1 MMEYEKQEKK
11 VLCDEVAKET
21 LKGAYI
27 KGRDRLRQAEVPEA
41 DLDAWYLLEY
51 VTKVSRASYYM
62 EPDREMTALQ
72 CAQYEACLLRR
83 EQRVP
88 LQHITGEQEFMGLA
102 FRVDENVLIPRQDTE
117 ILVEQALGFIK
128 SGKVPAAE
136 NSRTRILDMCTGSGC
151 ILLSVMHW
159 AESYRQKTLCR
170 AEDTARDG
178 EKQDIIIIEGTGA
191 DISPQALAVAE
202 KNARRLGVS
211 AGFIQSDL
219 FDAVHGRYG
228 MILSN
233 PPYIRTDEIKDLQEE
248 VRLHDPV
255 IALDGK
261 EDGLYYYR
269 RIVRESR
276 SCLEEGGMLLF
287 EIGCD
292 QAEAVSGLM
301 SAAGFREITVKKD
314 LAGLDRVVS
323 GVLK

>member
-1 MMEYEKQEKK
+1 MTLRTGYTE
-11 VLCDEVAKET
+11 AK
-21 LKGAYI
+21 
-27 KGRDRLRQAEVPEA
+27 RRLEESGIEEA
-41 DLDAWYLLEY
+41 ALDAWLLLEH
-51 VTKVSRASYYM
+51 VTGISRASYYAD
-62 EPDREMTALQ
+62 PDREMSPD
-72 CAQYEACLLRR
+72 EWRR
-83 EQRVP
+83 YSELVGRRAERVP
-88 LQHITGEQEFMGLA
+88 LQHITGTQEFMGLV
-102 FRVDENVLIPRQDTE
+102 FEVNEHVLIPRQDTE
-117 ILVEQALGFIK
+117 ILVEQALAFIG

-159 AESYRQKTLCR
+159 AESYRQKALRR
-170 AEDTARDG
+170 AGDTARGG
-178 EKQDIIIIEGTGA
+178 EKQDIIIEGTGA
-191 DISPQALAVAE
+191 DISPKALAVAE
-202 KNARRLGVS
+202 KNARRLGIS
-211 AGFIQSDL
+211 AGFVESDL
-219 FDAVHGRYG
+219 FGAVQGKYG

-233 PPYIRTDEIKDLQEE
+233 PPYIRSDEIKDLQEE

-255 IALDGK
+255 IALDGR

-276 SCLEEGGMLLF
+276 SYLEEGGALLF

-301 SAAGFREITVKKD
+301 SGAGFSEITVKKD

>member
-1 MMEYEKQEKK
+1 MTLRTGYTEAKK
-11 VLCDEVAKET
+11 LLEES
-21 LKGAYI
+21 GI
-27 KGRDRLRQAEVPEA
+27 EEA
-41 DLDAWYLLEY
+41 SLDAWLLLEH
-51 VTKVSRASYYM
+51 VTGISRASYYAD
-62 EPDREMTALQ
+62 PDREMSPD
-72 CAQYEACLLRR
+72 EWRR
-83 EQRVP
+83 YSELVGRRAERVP
-88 LQHITGEQEFMGLA
+88 LQHITGTQEFMGLV
-102 FRVDENVLIPRQDTE
+102 FEVNEHVLIPRQDTE

-159 AESYRQKTLCR
+159 AESYRQKALRR
-170 AEDTARDG
+170 AGDTARGG
-178 EKQDIIIIEGTGA
+178 EKQDIIIEGTGA
-191 DISPQALAVAE
+191 DISPKALAVAE
-202 KNARRLGVS
+202 KNARRLGIS
-211 AGFIQSDL
+211 AGFVESDL
-219 FDAVHGRYG
+219 FGAVRGKYG

-255 IALDGK
+255 IALDGR

-276 SCLEEGGMLLF
+276 SYLEEGGVLLF

-301 SAAGFREITVKKD
+301 RGAGFSEITVKKD

>member
-1 MMEYEKQEKK
+1 M
-11 VLCDEVAKET
+11 T
-21 LKGAYI
+21 LKTGYT
-27 KGRDRLRQAEVPEA
+27 EA
-41 DLDAWYLLEY
+41 KKLLEESGIEEASLDAWLLLEH
-51 VTKVSRASYYM
+51 VTGISRASYYAD
-62 EPDREMTALQ
+62 PDREMSPDEWRIYSELVG
-72 CAQYEACLLRR
+72 RR
-83 EQRVP
+83 AERVP
-88 LQHITGEQEFMGLA
+88 LQHITGTQEFMGLV
-102 FRVDENVLIPRQDTE
+102 FEVNEHVLIPRQDTE
-117 ILVEQALGFIK
+117 ILVEQALAFIG

-159 AESYRQKTLCR
+159 AESYRQKALRR
-170 AEDTARDG
+170 AGDTARGG
-178 EKQDIIIIEGTGA
+178 EKQDIIIEGTGA
-191 DISPQALAVAE
+191 DISPKALAMAE
-202 KNARRLGVS
+202 KNARRLGIS
-211 AGFIQSDL
+211 AGFVESDL
-219 FDAVHGRYG
+219 FGAVRGKYG

-233 PPYIRTDEIKDLQEE
+233 PPYIRSDEIKDLQEE

-255 IALDGK
+255 IALDGR

-276 SCLEEGGMLLF
+276 SYLDEGGALLF

-301 SAAGFREITVKKD
+301 RGAGFSEITVKKD

>member
-1 MMEYEKQEKK
+1 M
-11 VLCDEVAKET
+11 T
-21 LKGAYI
+21 LKTGYTEA
-27 KGRDRLRQAEVPEA
+27 KRRLEKSGIEEA
-41 DLDAWYLLEY
+41 ALDAWLLLEH
-51 VTKVSRASYYM
+51 VTGISRASYYAD
-62 EPDREMTALQ
+62 PDREMSPD
-72 CAQYEACLLRR
+72 EWRR
-83 EQRVP
+83 YSELVGRRAERVP
-88 LQHITGEQEFMGLA
+88 LQHITGTQEFMGLV
-102 FRVDENVLIPRQDTE
+102 FEVNEHVLIPRQDTE
-117 ILVEQALGFIK
+117 ILVGQALAFIG

-159 AESYRQKTLCR
+159 AESYRQKALRR
-170 AEDTARDG
+170 AGDTARGG
-178 EKQDIIIIEGTGA
+178 EKQDIIIEGTGA
-191 DISPQALAVAE
+191 DISPKALAVAE
-202 KNARRLGVS
+202 KNARRLGIS
-211 AGFIQSDL
+211 AGFVESDL
-219 FDAVHGRYG
+219 FGAVRGKYG

-255 IALDGK
+255 IALDGR

-276 SCLEEGGMLLF
+276 SYLEEGGVLLF

-301 SAAGFREITVKKD
+301 RGAGFSEITVKKD

>member
-1 MMEYEKQEKK
+1 MTLRTGYTE
-11 VLCDEVAKET
+11 AK
-21 LKGAYI
+21 
-27 KGRDRLRQAEVPEA
+27 RRLEESGIEEA
-41 DLDAWYLLEY
+41 SLDAWLLLEH
-51 VTKVSRASYYM
+51 VTGISRASYYAD
-62 EPDREMTALQ
+62 PDREMSPD
-72 CAQYEACLLRR
+72 EWRR
-83 EQRVP
+83 YSELVGRRAERVP
-88 LQHITGEQEFMGLA
+88 LQHITGTQEFMGLV
-102 FRVDENVLIPRQDTE
+102 FEVNEHVLIPRQDTE
-117 ILVEQALGFIK
+117 ILVEQALAFIG

-159 AESYRQKTLCR
+159 AESYRQKALRR
-170 AEDTARDG
+170 AGDTVRGG
-178 EKQDIIIIEGTGA
+178 EKQDIIIEGTGA
-191 DISPQALAVAE
+191 DISPKALAVAE
-202 KNARRLGVS
+202 KNARRLGIS
-211 AGFIQSDL
+211 AGFVESDL
-219 FDAVHGRYG
+219 FGAVRGKYG
-228 MILSN
+228 MIVSN

-255 IALDGK
+255 IALDGR

-276 SCLEEGGMLLF
+276 SYLEEGGALLF

-301 SAAGFREITVKKD
+301 SGAGFSEITVKKD

>member
-1 MMEYEKQEKK
+1 MTLRTGYTE
-11 VLCDEVAKET
+11 AK
-21 LKGAYI
+21 
-27 KGRDRLRQAEVPEA
+27 RRLEESGIEEA
-41 DLDAWYLLEY
+41 SLDAWLLLEH
-51 VTKVSRASYYM
+51 VTGISRASYYAD
-62 EPDREMTALQ
+62 PDREMSPD
-72 CAQYEACLLRR
+72 EWRR
-83 EQRVP
+83 YSELVGRRAERVP
-88 LQHITGEQEFMGLA
+88 LQHITGTQEFMGLV
-102 FRVDENVLIPRQDTE
+102 FEVNEHVLIPRQDTE
-117 ILVEQALGFIK
+117 ILVEQALAFIG

-159 AESYRQKTLCR
+159 AESYRQKALR
-170 AEDTARDG
+170 KAGDTARGG
-178 EKQDIIIIEGTGA
+178 EKQDIIIEGTGA
-191 DISPQALAVAE
+191 DISPKALAVAE
-202 KNARRLGVS
+202 KNARRLGIS
-211 AGFIQSDL
+211 AGFVESDL
-219 FDAVHGRYG
+219 FGAVRGKYG

-255 IALDGK
+255 IALDGR

-276 SCLEEGGMLLF
+276 SYLDEGGALLF

-301 SAAGFREITVKKD
+301 RGAGFSEITVKKD

>member
-1 MMEYEKQEKK
+1 M
-11 VLCDEVAKET
+11 T
-21 LKGAYI
+21 LKTGYTEA
-27 KGRDRLRQAEVPEA
+27 KRRLEESGIEEA
-41 DLDAWYLLEY
+41 SLDAWLLLEH
-51 VTKVSRASYYM
+51 VTGISRASYYAD
-62 EPDREMTALQ
+62 PDREMSPD
-72 CAQYEACLLRR
+72 EWRR
-83 EQRVP
+83 YSELVGRRAERVP
-88 LQHITGEQEFMGLA
+88 LQHITGTQEFMGLV
-102 FRVDENVLIPRQDTE
+102 FEVNEHVLIPRQDTE
-117 ILVEQALGFIK
+117 ILVEQALAFIG

-159 AESYRQKTLCR
+159 AESYRQKALRR
-170 AEDTARDG
+170 AGDTARGG
-178 EKQDIIIIEGTGA
+178 EKQDIIIEGTGA
-191 DISPQALAVAE
+191 DISPKALAVAE
-202 KNARRLGVS
+202 KNARRLGIS
-211 AGFIQSDL
+211 AGFVESDL
-219 FDAVHGRYG
+219 FGAVRGKYG

-233 PPYIRTDEIKDLQEE
+233 PPYIRSNEIKDLQEE

-255 IALDGK
+255 IALDGR

-276 SCLEEGGMLLF
+276 SYLEEGGALLF

-301 SAAGFREITVKKD
+301 SGAGFSEITVKKD

>member
-1 MMEYEKQEKK
+1 M
-11 VLCDEVAKET
+11 T
-21 LKGAYI
+21 LKTGYTEA
-27 KGRDRLRQAEVPEA
+27 KRRLEESGIEEA
-41 DLDAWYLLEY
+41 SLDAWLLLEH
-51 VTKVSRASYYM
+51 VTGISRASYYAD
-62 EPDREMTALQ
+62 PDREMSPD
-72 CAQYEACLLRR
+72 EWRR
-83 EQRVP
+83 YSELVGRRAERVP
-88 LQHITGEQEFMGLA
+88 LQHITGTQEFMGLV
-102 FRVDENVLIPRQDTE
+102 FEVNEHVLIPRQDTE
-117 ILVEQALGFIK
+117 ILVEQALAFIG

-159 AESYRQKTLCR
+159 AESYRQKALR
-170 AEDTARDG
+170 KAGDTARGG
-178 EKQDIIIIEGTGA
+178 EKQDIIIEGTGA
-191 DISPQALAVAE
+191 DISPKALAVAE
-202 KNARRLGVS
+202 KNARRLGIS
-211 AGFIQSDL
+211 AGFVESDL
-219 FDAVHGRYG
+219 FGAVRGKYG

-233 PPYIRTDEIKDLQEE
+233 PPYIRSDEIKDLQEE

-255 IALDGK
+255 IALDGR

-276 SCLEEGGMLLF
+276 SYLDEGGALLF

-301 SAAGFREITVKKD
+301 RGVGFSEITVKKD

>member
-1 MMEYEKQEKK
+1 M
-11 VLCDEVAKET
+11 T
-21 LKGAYI
+21 LKTGYAEA
-27 KGRDRLRQAEVPEA
+27 KRRLEESGIEEA
-41 DLDAWYLLEY
+41 SLDAWLLLEH
-51 VTKVSRASYYM
+51 VTGISRASYYAD
-62 EPDREMTALQ
+62 PDREMSPD
-72 CAQYEACLLRR
+72 EWRR
-83 EQRVP
+83 YSELVGRRAERVP
-88 LQHITGEQEFMGLA
+88 LQHITGTQEFMGLV
-102 FRVDENVLIPRQDTE
+102 FEVNEHVLIPRQDTE
-117 ILVEQALGFIK
+117 ILVEQALAFIG

-159 AESYRQKTLCR
+159 AESYRQKALRR
-170 AEDTARDG
+170 AGDTARGG
-178 EKQDIIIIEGTGA
+178 EKQDIIIEGTGA
-191 DISPQALAVAE
+191 DISLKALAVAE
-202 KNARRLGVS
+202 KNARRLGIS
-211 AGFIQSDL
+211 AGFVESDL
-219 FDAVHGRYG
+219 FGAVRGKYG
-228 MILSN
+228 MIVSN

-255 IALDGK
+255 IALDGR

-276 SCLEEGGMLLF
+276 SYLEEGGALLF

-301 SAAGFREITVKKD
+301 SGAGFSEITVKKD

>member
-1 MMEYEKQEKK
+1 MTLRTGYTE
-11 VLCDEVAKET
+11 AK
-21 LKGAYI
+21 
-27 KGRDRLRQAEVPEA
+27 RRLEESGIEEA
-41 DLDAWYLLEY
+41 SLDAWLLLEH
-51 VTKVSRASYYM
+51 VTGISRASYYAD
-62 EPDREMTALQ
+62 PDREMSPD
-72 CAQYEACLLRR
+72 EWRR
-83 EQRVP
+83 YSELVGRRAERVP
-88 LQHITGEQEFMGLA
+88 LQHITGTQEFMGLV
-102 FRVDENVLIPRQDTE
+102 FEVNEHVLIPRQDTE
-117 ILVEQALGFIK
+117 ILVEQALAFIG

-159 AESYRQKTLCR
+159 AESYRQKALRR
-170 AEDTARDG
+170 AGDTARGG
-178 EKQDIIIIEGTGA
+178 EKQDIIIEGTGA
-191 DISPQALAVAE
+191 DISPKALAVAE
-202 KNARRLGVS
+202 KNARRLGIS
-211 AGFIQSDL
+211 AGFVESDL
-219 FDAVHGRYG
+219 FGAVRGKYG

-233 PPYIRTDEIKDLQEE
+233 PPYIRSDEIKDLQEE

-255 IALDGK
+255 IALDGR

-276 SCLEEGGMLLF
+276 SYLEEGGVLLF

-301 SAAGFREITVKKD
+301 SGAGFSEITVKKD

>member
-1 MMEYEKQEKK
+1 M
-11 VLCDEVAKET
+11 T
-21 LKGAYI
+21 LKNGY
-27 KGRDRLRQAEVPEA
+27 AEAERWLEEA
-41 DLDAWYLLEY
+41 GIEEAALDAWLLLEH
-51 VTKVSRASYYM
+51 VTGISRASYYAD
-62 EPDREMTALQ
+62 PDRELPADQWKRYRELV
-72 CAQYEACLLRR
+72 CLRA
-83 EQRVP
+83 ERVP
-88 LQHITGEQEFMGLA
+88 LQHITGTQEFMGLS
-102 FRVDENVLIPRQDTE
+102 FEVNEHVLIPRQDTE

-136 NSRTRILDMCTGSGC
+136 NGRTRILDMCTGSGC

>member
-1 MMEYEKQEKK
+1 M
-11 VLCDEVAKET
+11 T
-21 LKGAYI
+21 LKTGYT
-27 KGRDRLRQAEVPEA
+27 EA
-41 DLDAWYLLEY
+41 KKLLEESGIEEASLDAWLLLEH
-51 VTKVSRASYYM
+51 VTGISRASYYAD
-62 EPDREMTALQ
+62 PDREMSPDEWRIYSELVG
-72 CAQYEACLLRR
+72 RR
-83 EQRVP
+83 AERVP
-88 LQHITGEQEFMGLA
+88 LQHITGTQEFMGLV
-102 FRVDENVLIPRQDTE
+102 FEVNEHVLIPRQDTE
-117 ILVEQALGFIK
+117 ILVEQALAFIG

-159 AESYRQKTLCR
+159 AESYRQKALRR
-170 AEDTARDG
+170 AGDTARGG
-178 EKQDIIIIEGTGA
+178 EKQDIIIEGTGA
-191 DISPQALAVAE
+191 DISPKALAMAE
-202 KNARRLGVS
+202 KNARRLGIS
-211 AGFIQSDL
+211 AGFVESDL
-219 FDAVHGRYG
+219 FGAVRGKYG

-233 PPYIRTDEIKDLQEE
+233 PPYIRSDEIKDLQEE

-255 IALDGK
+255 IALDGR

-276 SCLEEGGMLLF
+276 SYLEEGGALLF

-301 SAAGFREITVKKD
+301 SGAGFSEITVKKD

>member
-1 MMEYEKQEKK
+1 M
-11 VLCDEVAKET
+11 T
-21 LKGAYI
+21 LKNGYAEAE
-27 KGRDRLRQAEVPEA
+27 RRLEEA
-41 DLDAWYLLEY
+41 GIEEAALDAWLLLEH
-51 VTKVSRASYYM
+51 VTGISRASYYAD
-62 EPDREMTALQ
+62 PDRGLPADQWKRYRELV
-72 CAQYEACLLRR
+72 CRR
-83 EQRVP
+83 AERVP
-88 LQHITGEQEFMGLA
+88 LQHITGTQEFMGLS
-102 FRVDENVLIPRQDTE
+102 FEVNEHVLIPRQDTE
-117 ILVEQALGFIK
+117 ILVEQALAFIG

-159 AESYRQKTLCR
+159 AESYRQKALRR
-170 AEDTARDG
+170 AGDTARGG
-178 EKQDIIIIEGTGA
+178 EKQDIIIEGTGA
-191 DISPQALAVAE
+191 DISPKALAVAE
-202 KNARRLGVS
+202 KNARRLGIS
-211 AGFIQSDL
+211 AGFVESDL
-219 FDAVHGRYG
+219 FGAVRGKYG

-255 IALDGK
+255 IALDGR

-276 SCLEEGGMLLF
+276 SYLDEGGALLF

-301 SAAGFREITVKKD
+301 SGAGFSEITVKKD

>member
-1 MMEYEKQEKK
+1 M
-11 VLCDEVAKET
+11 T
-21 LKGAYI
+21 LKTGYT
-27 KGRDRLRQAEVPEA
+27 EA
-41 DLDAWYLLEY
+41 KKLLEESGIEEASLDAWLLLEH
-51 VTKVSRASYYM
+51 VTGISRASYYAD
-62 EPDREMTALQ
+62 PDREMSPDEWRIYSELVG
-72 CAQYEACLLRR
+72 RR
-83 EQRVP
+83 AERVP
-88 LQHITGEQEFMGLA
+88 LQHITGTQEFMGLV
-102 FRVDENVLIPRQDTE
+102 FEVNEHVLIPRQDTE
-117 ILVEQALGFIK
+117 ILVEQALAFIG

-159 AESYRQKTLCR
+159 AESYRQKALRR
-170 AEDTARDG
+170 AGDTARGG
-178 EKQDIIIIEGTGA
+178 EKQDIIIEGTGA
-191 DISPQALAVAE
+191 DISPKALAMAE
-202 KNARRLGVS
+202 KNARRLGIS
-211 AGFIQSDL
+211 AGFVESDL
-219 FDAVHGRYG
+219 FGAVRGKYG

-255 IALDGK
+255 IALDGR

-276 SCLEEGGMLLF
+276 SYLDEGGALLF

-301 SAAGFREITVKKD
+301 SGAGFSEITVKKD

>member
-1 MMEYEKQEKK
+1 MTLRTGYTE
-11 VLCDEVAKET
+11 AK
-21 LKGAYI
+21 
-27 KGRDRLRQAEVPEA
+27 RRLEESGIEEA
-41 DLDAWYLLEY
+41 SLDAWLLLEH
-51 VTKVSRASYYM
+51 VTGISRASYYAD
-62 EPDREMTALQ
+62 PDREMSPD
-72 CAQYEACLLRR
+72 EWRR
-83 EQRVP
+83 YSELVGRRAERVP
-88 LQHITGEQEFMGLA
+88 LQHITGTQEFMGLV
-102 FRVDENVLIPRQDTE
+102 FEVNEHVLIPRQDTE
-117 ILVEQALGFIK
+117 ILVEQALAFIG

-159 AESYRQKTLCR
+159 AESYRQKALR
-170 AEDTARDG
+170 KAGDTARGG
-178 EKQDIIIIEGTGA
+178 EKQDIIIEGTGA
-191 DISPQALAVAE
+191 DISPKALAVAE
-202 KNARRLGVS
+202 KNARRLGIS
-211 AGFIQSDL
+211 AGFVESDL
-219 FDAVHGRYG
+219 FGAVRGKYG

-255 IALDGK
+255 IALDGR

-276 SCLEEGGMLLF
+276 SYLEEGGALLF

-301 SAAGFREITVKKD
+301 SGAGFSEITVKKD

>member
-1 MMEYEKQEKK
+1 MQ
-11 VLCDEVAKET
+11 T
-21 LKGAYI
+21 RI
-27 KGRDRLRQAEVPEA
+27 GRRYSELVGRRAE
-41 DLDAWYLLEY
+41 
-51 VTKVSRASYYM
+51 
-62 EPDREMTALQ
+62 
-72 CAQYEACLLRR
+72 
-83 EQRVP
+83 RVP
-88 LQHITGEQEFMGLA
+88 LQHITGTQEFMGLV
-102 FRVDENVLIPRQDTE
+102 FEVNEHVLIPRQDTE
-117 ILVEQALGFIK
+117 ILVEQALAFIG

-159 AESYRQKTLCR
+159 AESYRQKALRR
-170 AEDTARDG
+170 AGDTDRGG
-178 EKQDIIIIEGTGA
+178 EKQDIIIEGTGA
-191 DISPQALAVAE
+191 DISPKALAVAE
-202 KNARRLGVS
+202 KNARRLGIS
-211 AGFIQSDL
+211 AGFVESDL
-219 FDAVHGRYG
+219 FGAVRGKYG

-233 PPYIRTDEIKDLQEE
+233 PPYIRSDEIKDLQEE

-255 IALDGK
+255 IALDGR

-276 SCLEEGGMLLF
+276 SYLEEGGVLLF

-301 SAAGFREITVKKD
+301 SGAGFSEITVKKD

>member
-1 MMEYEKQEKK
+1 M
-11 VLCDEVAKET
+11 T
-21 LKGAYI
+21 LKTGYTEA
-27 KGRDRLRQAEVPEA
+27 KRRLEKSGIEEA
-41 DLDAWYLLEY
+41 ALDAWLLLEH
-51 VTKVSRASYYM
+51 VTGISRASYYAD
-62 EPDREMTALQ
+62 PDREMSPD
-72 CAQYEACLLRR
+72 EWRR
-83 EQRVP
+83 YSELVGRRAERVP
-88 LQHITGEQEFMGLA
+88 LQHITGTQEFMGLV
-102 FRVDENVLIPRQDTE
+102 FEVNEHVLIPRQDTE
-117 ILVEQALGFIK
+117 ILVGQALAFIG

-159 AESYRQKTLCR
+159 AESYRQKALRR
-170 AEDTARDG
+170 AGDTARGG
-178 EKQDIIIIEGTGA
+178 EKQDIIIEGTGA
-191 DISPQALAVAE
+191 DISPKALAVAE
-202 KNARRLGVS
+202 KNARRLGIS
-211 AGFIQSDL
+211 AGFVESDL
-219 FDAVHGRYG
+219 FGAVRGKYG
-228 MILSN
+228 MIVSN

-255 IALDGK
+255 IALDGR

-276 SCLEEGGMLLF
+276 SYLEEGGALLF

-301 SAAGFREITVKKD
+301 SGAGFSEITVKKD

>member
-1 MMEYEKQEKK
+1 MTLRTGYTEAKK
-11 VLCDEVAKET
+11 LLEES
-21 LKGAYI
+21 GI
-27 KGRDRLRQAEVPEA
+27 EEA
-41 DLDAWYLLEY
+41 SLDAWLLLEY
-51 VTKVSRASYYM
+51 VTGISRASYYAD
-62 EPDREMTALQ
+62 PDREMSPD
-72 CAQYEACLLRR
+72 EWRR
-83 EQRVP
+83 YSELVGRRAERVP
-88 LQHITGEQEFMGLA
+88 LQHITGTQEFMGLV
-102 FRVDENVLIPRQDTE
+102 FEVNEHVLIPRQDTE
-117 ILVEQALGFIK
+117 ILVEQALAFIG

-159 AESYRQKTLCR
+159 AESYRQKALRR
-170 AEDTARDG
+170 AGDTARGG
-178 EKQDIIIIEGTGA
+178 EKQDIIIEGTGA
-191 DISPQALAVAE
+191 DISSKALAVAE
-202 KNARRLGVS
+202 KNARRLGIS
-211 AGFIQSDL
+211 AGFVESDL
-219 FDAVHGRYG
+219 FGAVRGKYG

-233 PPYIRTDEIKDLQEE
+233 PPYIRSDEIKDLQEE

-255 IALDGK
+255 IALDGR

-276 SCLEEGGMLLF
+276 SYLEEGGALLF

-301 SAAGFREITVKKD
+301 SGAGFSEITVKKD

>member
-1 MMEYEKQEKK
+1 M
-11 VLCDEVAKET
+11 T
-21 LKGAYI
+21 LKTGYT
-27 KGRDRLRQAEVPEA
+27 EA
-41 DLDAWYLLEY
+41 KKLLEESGIEEASLDAWLLLEH
-51 VTKVSRASYYM
+51 VTGISRASYYAD
-62 EPDREMTALQ
+62 PDREMSPD
-72 CAQYEACLLRR
+72 EWRR
-83 EQRVP
+83 YSELVGRRAERVP
-88 LQHITGEQEFMGLA
+88 LQHITGTQEFMGLV
-102 FRVDENVLIPRQDTE
+102 FEVNEHVLIPRQDTE
-117 ILVEQALGFIK
+117 ILVEQALAFIG

-159 AESYRQKTLCR
+159 AESYRQKALRR
-170 AEDTARDG
+170 AGDTAWGG
-178 EKQDIIIIEGTGA
+178 EKQDIIIEGTGA
-191 DISPQALAVAE
+191 DISPKALAVAE
-202 KNARRLGVS
+202 KNARRLGIS
-211 AGFIQSDL
+211 AGFVESDL
-219 FDAVHGRYG
+219 FGAVRGKYG
-228 MILSN
+228 MIVSN

-255 IALDGK
+255 IALDGR

-276 SCLEEGGMLLF
+276 SYLEEGGALLF

-301 SAAGFREITVKKD
+301 SGAGFSEITVKKD